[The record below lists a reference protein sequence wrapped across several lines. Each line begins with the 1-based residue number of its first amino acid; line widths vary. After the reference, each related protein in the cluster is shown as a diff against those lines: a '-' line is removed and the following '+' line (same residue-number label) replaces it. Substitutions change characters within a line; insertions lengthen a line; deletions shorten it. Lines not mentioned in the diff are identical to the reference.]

1 MALYVPEKADRG
13 AAPIMLVR
21 SHTATDSPEANHRF
35 GASGHP
41 SAQGAPMKPTTPDRI
56 RNVALIS
63 HGGAGKTSLA
73 EAMLLDAGA
82 IQRLGSVDA
91 GTTVLDWDPD
101 EHKRNQSVNL
111 GIASVEHDGTRIT
124 IVDTP
129 GYADFQADVVE
140 ALAAVDAA
148 IVVIDASAG
157 VEVGTEEVWK
167 LADARALP
175 RMVFINKMDREN
187 ANYDATLDGL
197 KARFGPKIA
206 PVYLPIG
213 SAESFTGY
221 VDVVEEHATVYE
233 NGSPR
238 EVPIPSELEG
248 IEHSR
253 RDALVEAAA
262 EASDEL
268 MEKYLEG
275 EPFTD
280 AEIEAALH
288 KGTREG
294 SVVPVFV
301 GSALQNI
308 GVREL
313 ISMIV
318 KHVPS
323 PAEVGSRQTVDG
335 TEITPDPN
343 GPFVAQVFKAT
354 ADPFVGRLTYFRV
367 VSGSLAGQG
376 HVFNVN
382 RREEERIGNLLGVQ
396 GKDQENLPKVGPG
409 DIAAVAKLTS
419 TMAGDTLV
427 ADRAKAVELAPLAFP
442 APSLQVAI
450 EPESKADLDKLGQA
464 LHRLAEEEPAIGI
477 RREEGTGE
485 TILTA
490 MGDAHVDVIVERL
503 KRKFGASVKT
513 TTPRVP
519 YRETIKQAARIDN
532 KFKRQTG
539 GHGQY
544 GHVVI
549 EFAPAEMGTGFQFG
563 DKIVGG
569 VVPKQYIPAVEKGL
583 REAMAEGVLA
593 GYPVVDLQAT
603 LVDGSYHTVD
613 SSEMAF
619 KVAASQALK
628 KAFDAG
634 SPTLLEPIIEVDIV
648 VPDEYMG
655 DVMGQITSK
664 RGHVLGMDSADGLQH
679 LKAQVPQAE
688 MFHYATELRSIT
700 QGRGR
705 FSWKLDHYAE
715 VPHNIAD
722 KVVAEA
728 AASNGHGP
736 ERGH

>member
-1 MALYVPEKADRG
+1 
-13 AAPIMLVR
+13 
-21 SHTATDSPEANHRF
+21 
-35 GASGHP
+35 
-41 SAQGAPMKPTTPDRI
+41 MKPTSPDQI

-63 HGGAGKTSLA
+63 HGGAGKTTLA
-73 EAMLLDAGA
+73 EAMLFDAGA
-82 IQRLGSVDA
+82 VQRLGSVDA
-91 GTTVLDWDPD
+91 GTSTLDWDPD
-101 EHKRNQSVNL
+101 EQKRQQSINL
-111 GIASVEHDGTRIT
+111 GIASLEHDGVRIT
-124 IVDTP
+124 LVDTP
-129 GYADFQADVVE
+129 GYADYQADVVQ
-140 ALAAVDAA
+140 ALAAADAA
-148 IVVIDASAG
+148 IVVVDASAG
-157 VEVGTEEVWK
+157 VEVGTEEVWR
-167 LADARALP
+167 LAEERRLP
-175 RMVFINKMDREN
+175 RFVFVNKMDREN
-187 ANYDATLDGL
+187 ANYDATLDSL

-213 SAESFTGY
+213 SAESFRGY
-221 VDVVEEHATVYE
+221 IDVIEEHANVYE
-233 NGSPR
+233 GGSHK
-238 EVPIPSELEG
+238 EVPIPEELEG
-248 IEHSR
+248 IEHTR

-268 MEKYLEG
+268 MMKYLEG
-275 EPFTD
+275 EEITD
-280 AEIEAALH
+280 EEVGAAMH

-301 GSALQNI
+301 GSALKNI

-313 ISMIV
+313 IDMIV
-318 KHVPS
+318 KHIPS
-323 PAEVGSRQTVDG
+323 PAEVGARTTTDG
-335 TEITPDPN
+335 RELAPDPS
-343 GPFVAQVFKAT
+343 GPFVAHVFKTT

-367 VSGSLAGQG
+367 VSGTLSSQG
-376 HVFNVN
+376 HVYNVN
-382 RREEERIGNLLGVQ
+382 RREEERIGNLLAIQ
-396 GKDQENLPKVGPG
+396 GKEQANLPRVGPG

-419 TMAGDTLV
+419 TQAGDTLV
-427 ADRAKAVELAPLAFP
+427 ADRGQAVELPALRFP
-442 APSLQVAI
+442 EPSLQVAI

-464 LHRLAEEEPAIGI
+464 LSRLQEEEPSVRV

-490 MGDAHVDVIVERL
+490 MGDSHVDVIVERL

-513 TTPRVP
+513 ATPQVP
-519 YRETIKQAARIDN
+519 YRETIRRAAKIDN

-549 EFAPAEMGTGFQFG
+549 EFEPGESGTGFEFG
-563 DKIVGG
+563 DRIVGG

-583 REAMAEGVLA
+583 REAMSEGVLA
-593 GYPVVDLQAT
+593 GFPVVDLRAT

-628 KAFDAG
+628 RAFADAN
-634 SPTLLEPIIEVDIV
+634 PTLLEPIIEVEVV

-655 DVMGQITSK
+655 DVMGQITAK
-664 RGHVLGMDSADGLQH
+664 RGHVLGMDSSDGMQRLR
-679 LKAQVPQAE
+679 AQVPQAE

-715 VPHNIAD
+715 VPHNVAD
-722 KVVAEA
+722 KVI
-728 AASNGHGP
+728 S
-736 ERGH
+736 ERATATAGERH

>member
-1 MALYVPEKADRG
+1 
-13 AAPIMLVR
+13 
-21 SHTATDSPEANHRF
+21 
-35 GASGHP
+35 
-41 SAQGAPMKPTTPDRI
+41 MKPTTPDKI

-73 EAMLLDAGA
+73 EAMLFDAGA
-82 IQRLGSVDA
+82 ISRLGTVEA
-91 GTTVLDWDPD
+91 GTTTLDWDPD
-101 EHKRNQSVNL
+101 EHKRSQSINL
-111 GIASVEHDGTRIT
+111 AIGSVEHDGVRIT

-148 IVVIDASAG
+148 ILVIDASSG
-157 VEVGTEEVWK
+157 VEVGTEEVWR
-167 LADARALP
+167 LADERGLP
-175 RMVFINKMDREN
+175 RMIFVNKMDREN
-187 ANYDATLDGL
+187 ANYDATLEQL

-213 SAESFTGY
+213 AADSFRGY
-221 VDVVEEHATVYE
+221 VDVIEEHASVYE
-233 NGSPR
+233 NGSPK
-238 EVPIPSELEG
+238 EVPIPPELEG
-248 IEHSR
+248 IEHTR
-253 RDALVEAAA
+253 HDQLVEAAA

-268 MEKYLEG
+268 MMKYLEG
-275 EPFTD
+275 EAFSD
-280 AEIEAALH
+280 EEIEAALH

-301 GSALQNI
+301 GSATKNI

-313 ISMIV
+313 LSMIV

-323 PAEVGSRQTVDG
+323 PAEVGARTTVDG
-335 TEITPDPN
+335 KEIGPDPN
-343 GPFVAQVFKAT
+343 GPFVAQVFKAA

-367 VSGSLAGQG
+367 ISGTLSGQG
-376 HVFNVN
+376 HVYNAT
-382 RREEERIGNLLGVQ
+382 RKDEERIGNLLAVQ
-396 GKDQENLPKVGPG
+396 GKETENLPKVGPG

-419 TMAGDTLV
+419 THAGDTLV
-427 ADRAKAVELAPLAFP
+427 ADRSRAVELPAFTFP
-442 APSLQVAI
+442 SPSLQVAI

-464 LHRLAEEEPAIGI
+464 LHRLEEEEPCVRIH
-477 RREEGTGE
+477 REDGTGE

-503 KRKFGASVKT
+503 KRKFGASVT
-513 TTPRVP
+513 TATPKVP
-519 YRETIKQAARIDN
+519 YRETIRQPARVDN

-549 EFAPAEMGTGFQFG
+549 EFAPGEMGSGFQFG
-563 DKIVGG
+563 DRIVGG

-583 REAMAEGVLA
+583 REAMTEGVLA

-628 KAFDAG
+628 KAFEAG
-634 SPTLLEPIIEVDIV
+634 SPALLEPILEVEVV

-664 RGHVLGMDSADGLQH
+664 RGHVLGMDSADGQQH
-679 LKAQVPQAE
+679 LRAQVPQAE

-715 VPHNIAD
+715 VPHTIAD
-722 KVVAEA
+722 RVVAEA
-728 AASNGHGP
+728 SQNGHGP
-736 ERGH
+736 DRGGH

>member
-1 MALYVPEKADRG
+1 
-13 AAPIMLVR
+13 
-21 SHTATDSPEANHRF
+21 
-35 GASGHP
+35 
-41 SAQGAPMKPTTPDRI
+41 MKPTSPDNI

-73 EAMLLDAGA
+73 EAMLFDAGA

-91 GTTVLDWDPD
+91 GTATLDHDPD
-101 EHKRNQSVNL
+101 EQKRKQSINL
-111 GIASVEHDGTRIT
+111 AIGTLEADDARIT

-157 VEVGTEEVWK
+157 VEVGTEEVWRMAEERK
-167 LADARALP
+167 LP
-175 RMVFINKMDREN
+175 RFIFINKMDREN
-187 ANYDATLDGL
+187 ANYDAVLDQL

-213 SAESFTGY
+213 SADGFRGY
-221 VDVVEEHATVYE
+221 VDVIEQHANVYE
-233 NGSPR
+233 GGQPT
-238 EVPIPSELEG
+238 EVPIPDDMRGGEEA
-248 IEHSR
+248 R
-253 RDALVEAAA
+253 REALVEAAA

-268 MEKYLEG
+268 MIKYLDG
-275 EPFTD
+275 EPLTD

-301 GSALQNI
+301 GSALKNI

-313 ISMIV
+313 TAMIA

-323 PAEVGSRQTVDG
+323 AAEVGARTTVDG
-335 TEITPDPN
+335 KRIEPDPDA
-343 GPFVAQVFKAT
+343 PFVAQVFKTT
-354 ADPFVGRLTYFRV
+354 ADPFVGRLTFFRV
-367 VSGSLAGQG
+367 VAGTLRAQG
-376 HVFNVN
+376 HLWNAT
-382 RREEERIGNLLGVQ
+382 RKEEERIGNILAIQ
-396 GKDQENLPKVGPG
+396 GKEQTNLPHVGPG

-419 TMAGDTLV
+419 TQIGDTLV
-427 ADRAKAVELAPLAFP
+427 GDRTHSVELPRLSFLEP
-442 APSLQVAI
+442 TLQVSI
-450 EPESKADLDKLGQA
+450 EPVSKADLDKLGQA
-464 LHRLAEEEPAIGI
+464 LQRLLEEEPSA
-477 RREEGTGE
+477 RVHREDGTGE

-490 MGDAHVDVIVERL
+490 MGDAHVDVLVERL

-513 TTPRVP
+513 GTPHVP
-519 YRETIKQAARIDN
+519 YRETIRKPAKIDN
-532 KFKRQTG
+532 RFKRQTG
-539 GHGQY
+539 GHGQF

-549 EFAPAEMGTGFQFG
+549 EFEPLTTGSGFEFG

-569 VVPKQYIPAVEKGL
+569 SVPKQYIPAVEKGL
-583 REAMAEGVLA
+583 REALAEGVLA
-593 GYPVVDLQAT
+593 GYPVVDLKAI

-628 KAFDAG
+628 RAFPEADPA
-634 SPTLLEPIIEVDIV
+634 LLEPILEVEVI

-655 DVMGQITSK
+655 DVMGQITAK
-664 RGHVLGMDSADGLQH
+664 RGHVLGMDSADGTQRLR
-679 LKAQVPQAE
+679 AQVPQSE

-715 VPHNIAD
+715 VPHNVAD
-722 KVVAEA
+722 KVIAEHQA
-728 AASNGHGP
+728 RVGAGEKH
-736 ERGH
+736 

>member
-1 MALYVPEKADRG
+1 
-13 AAPIMLVR
+13 
-21 SHTATDSPEANHRF
+21 
-35 GASGHP
+35 
-41 SAQGAPMKPTTPDRI
+41 MKPTTPDRI

-82 IQRLGSVDA
+82 IQRLGSVEA

-101 EHKRNQSVNL
+101 EHKRSQSINL
-111 GIASVEHDGTRIT
+111 GIASMEHDGVRIT

-148 IVVIDASAG
+148 IVVVDASAG
-157 VEVGTEEVWK
+157 VEVGTEEVWR
-167 LADARALP
+167 LADARGLP

-187 ANYDATLDGL
+187 ANYDATLDAL

-233 NGSPR
+233 NGSPK
-238 EVPIPSELEG
+238 EVPIPADLEG

-280 AEIEAALH
+280 DEIEAALH

-301 GSALQNI
+301 GSALRNI

-318 KHVPS
+318 KHVPA

-335 TEITPDPN
+335 RDLAPDPS

-367 VSGSLAGQG
+367 VSGSLSGQG
-376 HVFNVN
+376 HVYNVN
-382 RREEERIGNLLGVQ
+382 RREEERIGNLLAVH
-396 GKDQENLPKVGPG
+396 GKEQENLPKIGPG

-427 ADRAKAVELAPLAFP
+427 ADRSQAVELAPLAFP

-464 LHRLAEEEPAIGI
+464 LHRLTEEEPAIGI

-513 TTPRVP
+513 ATPRVP
-519 YRETIKQAARIDN
+519 YRETIRQPARIDN

-549 EFAPAEMGTGFQFG
+549 EFAPADMGTGFQFG

-628 KAFDAG
+628 KAFDAA
-634 SPTLLEPIIEVDIV
+634 SPALLEPILEVDII

-705 FSWKLDHYAE
+705 FSWRVDHYAE
-715 VPHNIAD
+715 VPHTIAD
-722 KVVAEA
+722 KVVAE
-728 AASNGHGP
+728 ASNGHGP

>member
-1 MALYVPEKADRG
+1 
-13 AAPIMLVR
+13 
-21 SHTATDSPEANHRF
+21 
-35 GASGHP
+35 
-41 SAQGAPMKPTTPDRI
+41 MKPTTPDRI
-56 RNVALIS
+56 RNIALIS

-73 EAMLLDAGA
+73 EAMLFDAGA
-82 IQRLGSVDA
+82 IQRLGTVEA
-91 GTTVLDWDPD
+91 GTTTLDWDPD
-101 EHKRNQSVNL
+101 EQKRNQSINL
-111 GIASVEHDGTRIT
+111 AVASLEQDGTRIT

-157 VEVGTEEVWK
+157 VEVGTEEVWN
-167 LADARALP
+167 LADARGLP
-175 RMVFINKMDREN
+175 RMVFVNKMDREN
-187 ANYDATLDGL
+187 ANYDATLEQL

-213 SAESFTGY
+213 SAESFRGY
-221 VDVVEEHATVYE
+221 VDVIEEHATIYE
-233 NGSPR
+233 NGTPK
-238 EVPIPSELEG
+238 EVPIPEDLEG
-248 IEHSR
+248 IEHTR

-262 EASDEL
+262 EASDDL
-268 MEKYLEG
+268 MMKYLDG

-280 AEIEAALH
+280 EEIEAAVH

-301 GSALQNI
+301 GSATKNI

-313 ISMIV
+313 TAMIV
-318 KHVPS
+318 KHIPS
-323 PAEVGSRQTVDG
+323 PAEVGTRATTDG
-335 TEITPDPN
+335 AEVAPDPN

-367 VSGSLAGQG
+367 VSGSLGGQD
-376 HVFNVN
+376 HVYNVN
-382 RREEERIGNLLGVQ
+382 RREEERVGNLLSVQ
-396 GKDQENLPKVGPG
+396 GKDQEPLAKVGPG

-419 TMAGDTLV
+419 TAAGHTLV
-427 ADRAKAVELAPLAFP
+427 ADRARAVELPGLAFP
-442 APSLQVAI
+442 APSLQVSI

-464 LHRLAEEEPAIGI
+464 LHRLAEEEPAVQI

-490 MGDAHVDVIVERL
+490 MGDAHVDVIVDRL
-503 KRKFGASVKT
+503 KRKFGAAVRT
-513 TTPRVP
+513 ATPRVP
-519 YRETIKQAARIDN
+519 YRETIRQPARIDN

-634 SPTLLEPIIEVDIV
+634 QPTLLEPILEVDIV

-664 RGHVLGMDSADGLQH
+664 RGHVLGMDSVEGMQH
-679 LKAQVPQAE
+679 LKARVPQAE

-705 FSWKLDHYAE
+705 FSWTVDHYAE

-728 AASNGHGP
+728 AAANGHGP

>member
-1 MALYVPEKADRG
+1 
-13 AAPIMLVR
+13 
-21 SHTATDSPEANHRF
+21 
-35 GASGHP
+35 
-41 SAQGAPMKPTTPDRI
+41 MKPTTPDRI

-73 EAMLLDAGA
+73 EAMLFDAGA
-82 IQRLGSVDA
+82 ITRLGTVEA
-91 GTTVLDWDPD
+91 GTTTLDWDPD
-101 EHKRNQSVNL
+101 EHRRTQSINL
-111 GIASVEHDGTRIT
+111 AIASLEHEGTRIT

-129 GYADFQADVVE
+129 GYADFQSDVVE

-157 VEVGTEEVWK
+157 VEVGTEEVWR
-167 LADARALP
+167 LAEERGLP
-175 RMVFINKMDREN
+175 RMIFINKMDREN
-187 ANYDATLDGL
+187 ANYDATLDAL
-197 KARFGPKIA
+197 KARFGAKIA

-213 SAESFTGY
+213 SADSFRGY
-221 VDVVEEHATVYE
+221 VDVIEEHANVYE
-233 NGSPR
+233 GGKPK
-238 EVPIPSELEG
+238 EVPIPPELEG
-248 IEHSR
+248 IEHTR

-268 MEKYLEG
+268 MMKYLEG

-280 AEIEAALH
+280 EEIEAAVH

-301 GSALQNI
+301 GSATQNI

-313 ISMIV
+313 LSMIV
-318 KHVPS
+318 KHIPS
-323 PAEVGSRQTVDG
+323 PAEVGTRRTADG
-335 TEITPDPN
+335 KEIGPDPA
-343 GPFVAQVFKAT
+343 GPFVAHVFKAT

-367 VSGSLAGQG
+367 ISGSLSGQG
-376 HVFNVN
+376 HVYNAT
-382 RREEERIGNLLGVQ
+382 RKEEERIGNLLSVH
-396 GKDQENLPKVGPG
+396 GKDTETLTKVGPG
-409 DIAAVAKLTS
+409 DIAAVAKLNS
-419 TMAGDTLV
+419 THAGDTLV
-427 ADRAKAVELAPLAFP
+427 ADKSAAVELAPLTFP

-464 LHRLAEEEPAIGI
+464 LHRLEEEEPSVRIH
-477 RREEGTGE
+477 REDGTGE

-490 MGDAHVDVIVERL
+490 MGDAHVDVIVDRL
-503 KRKFGASVKT
+503 KRKFGASVRT
-513 TTPRVP
+513 ATPRVP
-519 YRETIKQAARIDN
+519 YRETIRQAARIDN
-532 KFKRQTG
+532 KYKRQTG

-628 KAFDAG
+628 KAFDAA
-634 SPTLLEPIIEVDIV
+634 SPALLEPILEVDIV

-664 RGHVLGMDSADGLQH
+664 RGHVLGMDSVEGMQH

-722 KVVAEA
+722 KVVADA
-728 AASNGHGP
+728 AANGHGA
-736 ERGH
+736 ERAGH

>member
-1 MALYVPEKADRG
+1 
-13 AAPIMLVR
+13 
-21 SHTATDSPEANHRF
+21 
-35 GASGHP
+35 
-41 SAQGAPMKPTTPDRI
+41 MKPTTPDSI

-73 EAMLLDAGA
+73 EAMLFDAGA
-82 IQRLGSVDA
+82 ISRLGSVEA
-91 GTTVLDWDPD
+91 GTTTLDWDPD
-101 EHKRNQSVNL
+101 EQKRNQSINL
-111 GIASVEHDGTRIT
+111 AIGSLEHDGVRIT

-140 ALAAVDAA
+140 ALAAIDAA

-157 VEVGTEEVWK
+157 VEVGTEEVWR
-167 LADARALP
+167 LADVHGLP
-175 RMVFINKMDREN
+175 RMVFVNKMDREN
-187 ANYDATLDGL
+187 ANYDATLDQL

-213 SAESFTGY
+213 SADSFRGY
-221 VDVVEEHATVYE
+221 VDVIEEHANVYE
-233 NGSPR
+233 DGSPK
-238 EVPIPSELEG
+238 EVPIPPELEG
-248 IEHSR
+248 IEHTR

-268 MEKYLEG
+268 MMKYLDG
-275 EPFTD
+275 EPFSD
-280 AEIEAALH
+280 EEIEAALH

-301 GSALQNI
+301 GSATRNI

-313 ISMIV
+313 LSMIV

-323 PAEVGSRQTVDG
+323 PAEVGARTTVDG
-335 TEITPDPN
+335 KEIVPDPD

-354 ADPFVGRLTYFRV
+354 ADPFVGRLTFFRV
-367 VSGSLAGQG
+367 ISGTLAGQG
-376 HVFNVN
+376 HVYNATQK
-382 RREEERIGNLLGVQ
+382 EDERIGNLLGAK
-396 GKDQENLPKVGPG
+396 GKDSENLPKVGPG
-409 DIAAVAKLTS
+409 DIAAVAKLAS
-419 TMAGDTLV
+419 THAGDTLV
-427 ADRAKAVELAPLAFP
+427 ADRAQAVELPAFTFP
-442 APSLQVAI
+442 APTLQVAI

-464 LHRLAEEEPAIGI
+464 LHRLEEEEPCVRIE
-477 RREEGTGE
+477 REEGTGE

-490 MGDAHVDVIVERL
+490 MGDAHVDVIVDRL
-503 KRKFGASVKT
+503 KRKFGASVRT
-513 TTPRVP
+513 ATPKVP
-519 YRETIKQAARIDN
+519 YRETIRQPARVDN
-532 KFKRQTG
+532 KFRRQTG

-549 EFAPAEMGTGFQFG
+549 EFAPGEMGSGFQFG

-583 REAMAEGVLA
+583 REAMGEGVLA

-603 LVDGSYHTVD
+603 LIDGSYHTVD

-628 KAFDAG
+628 KAFEAG
-634 SPTLLEPIIEVDIV
+634 QPALLEPILEVEVV

-655 DVMGQITSK
+655 DVMGQITAK
-664 RGHVLGMDSADGLQH
+664 RGHVLGMDSAGGMQH
-679 LKAQVPQAE
+679 LRAQVPQAE

-722 KVVAEA
+722 RVVAEA
-728 AASNGHGP
+728 SNGRGA
-736 ERGH
+736 ERAGH

>member
-1 MALYVPEKADRG
+1 
-13 AAPIMLVR
+13 
-21 SHTATDSPEANHRF
+21 
-35 GASGHP
+35 
-41 SAQGAPMKPTTPDRI
+41 MKPTTPDRI

-82 IQRLGSVDA
+82 IQRLGSVEA

-101 EHKRNQSVNL
+101 EHKRSQSINL
-111 GIASVEHDGTRIT
+111 GIASMEHDGVRIT

-148 IVVIDASAG
+148 IVVVDASAG
-157 VEVGTEEVWK
+157 VEVGTEEVWR
-167 LADARALP
+167 LADARGLP

-187 ANYDATLDGL
+187 ANYDATLDAL

-233 NGSPR
+233 NGSPK
-238 EVPIPSELEG
+238 EVPIPADLEG

-280 AEIEAALH
+280 DEIEAALH

-301 GSALQNI
+301 GSALRNI

-318 KHVPS
+318 KHVPA

-335 TEITPDPN
+335 RDLAPDPS

-367 VSGSLAGQG
+367 VSGSLSGQG
-376 HVFNVN
+376 HVYNVN
-382 RREEERIGNLLGVQ
+382 RREEERIGNLLAVH
-396 GKDQENLPKVGPG
+396 GKEQENIPKIGPG

-427 ADRAKAVELAPLAFP
+427 ADRSQAVELAPLAFP

-464 LHRLAEEEPAIGI
+464 LHRLTEEEPAIGI

-513 TTPRVP
+513 ATPRVP
-519 YRETIKQAARIDN
+519 YRETIRQPARIDN

-549 EFAPAEMGTGFQFG
+549 EFAPADMGTGFQFG

-628 KAFDAG
+628 KAFDAA
-634 SPTLLEPIIEVDIV
+634 SPALLEPILEVDII

-705 FSWKLDHYAE
+705 FSWRVDHYAE
-715 VPHNIAD
+715 VPHTIAD
-722 KVVAEA
+722 KVVAE
-728 AASNGHGP
+728 ASNGHGP

>member
-1 MALYVPEKADRG
+1 
-13 AAPIMLVR
+13 
-21 SHTATDSPEANHRF
+21 
-35 GASGHP
+35 
-41 SAQGAPMKPTTPDRI
+41 MKPTTPDRI

-73 EAMLLDAGA
+73 EAMLFDAGA
-82 IQRLGSVDA
+82 ITRLGTVEA
-91 GTTVLDWDPD
+91 GTTTLDWDPD
-101 EHKRNQSVNL
+101 EHRRTQSINL
-111 GIASVEHDGTRIT
+111 AIASLEHDGTRIT

-157 VEVGTEEVWK
+157 VEVGTEEVWR
-167 LADARALP
+167 LAEERGLP
-175 RMVFINKMDREN
+175 RMVFVNKMDREN
-187 ANYDATLDGL
+187 ANYDATLDAL
-197 KARFGPKIA
+197 KARFGAKIA

-213 SAESFTGY
+213 AADSFRGY
-221 VDVVEEHATVYE
+221 VDVIEEHANVYE
-233 NGSPR
+233 GGKPK
-238 EVPIPSELEG
+238 EVAIPPELEG
-248 IEHSR
+248 IEHTR

-268 MEKYLEG
+268 MMKYLEG

-280 AEIEAALH
+280 DEIEAAVH

-301 GSALQNI
+301 GSATQNI

-313 ISMIV
+313 LSMIV
-318 KHVPS
+318 KHIPS
-323 PAEVGSRQTVDG
+323 PAEVGTRRTADG
-335 TEITPDPN
+335 REIAPDPS
-343 GPFVAQVFKAT
+343 GPFVAHVFKAT

-367 VSGSLAGQG
+367 ISGTLSGQG
-376 HVFNVN
+376 HVYNAT
-382 RREEERIGNLLGVQ
+382 RREDERIGNLLSVH
-396 GKDQENLPKVGPG
+396 GKDTETLTKVGPG
-409 DIAAVAKLTS
+409 DIAAVAKLT
-419 TMAGDTLV
+419 TTHAGDTVV
-427 ADRAKAVELAPLAFP
+427 ADKAHALELAPLTFP
-442 APSLQVAI
+442 TPSLQVAI

-464 LHRLAEEEPAIGI
+464 LHRLEEEEPSVRIH
-477 RREEGTGE
+477 REEGTGE

-490 MGDAHVDVIVERL
+490 MGDAHVDVIVDRL
-503 KRKFGASVKT
+503 KRKFGASVRT
-513 TTPRVP
+513 ATPRVP
-519 YRETIKQAARIDN
+519 YRETIRQPARIDN
-532 KFKRQTG
+532 KYKRQTG

-563 DKIVGG
+563 DRIVGG

-628 KAFDAG
+628 KAFDAA
-634 SPTLLEPIIEVDIV
+634 SPALLEPILEVDIV

-664 RGHVLGMDSADGLQH
+664 RGHVLGMDSVGGMQH

-715 VPHNIAD
+715 VPHTIAD
-722 KVVAEA
+722 KVVAD
-728 AASNGHGP
+728 AASNGHGA
-736 ERGH
+736 ERAGH

>member
-1 MALYVPEKADRG
+1 
-13 AAPIMLVR
+13 
-21 SHTATDSPEANHRF
+21 
-35 GASGHP
+35 
-41 SAQGAPMKPTTPDRI
+41 MKPTSPDKI

-73 EAMLLDAGA
+73 EAMLFDAGA
-82 IQRLGSVDA
+82 IARLGTVEA
-91 GTTVLDWDPD
+91 GTTALDWDPD
-101 EHKRNQSVNL
+101 EHKRNQSINL
-111 GIASVEHDGTRIT
+111 AVGSLEHDGVRIT

-148 IVVIDASAG
+148 IVVVDASAG
-157 VEVGTEEVWK
+157 VEVGTEEVWR
-167 LADARALP
+167 LADAVGLP
-175 RMVFINKMDREN
+175 RMIFVNKMDREN
-187 ANYDATLDGL
+187 ANYDATLDQL

-213 SAESFTGY
+213 SADSFRGY
-221 VDVVEEHATVYE
+221 VDVIEEHANVYE
-233 NGSPR
+233 NGVPK
-238 EVPIPSELEG
+238 EVPIPPELEG

-262 EASDEL
+262 EASDDL

-275 EPFTD
+275 EAFSD
-280 AEIEAALH
+280 EEIEAALH

-301 GSALQNI
+301 GSATQNI

-313 ISMIV
+313 ISMIAR
-318 KHVPS
+318 HVPS
-323 PAEVGSRQTVDG
+323 PAEVGARTTVDG
-335 TEITPDPN
+335 REITPDPN
-343 GPFVAQVFKAT
+343 APFVAQVFKAT

-367 VSGSLAGQG
+367 ISGSLSGQG
-376 HVFNVN
+376 HLYNAS
-382 RREEERIGNLLGVQ
+382 RKEEERIGNLLSVQ
-396 GKDQENLPKVGPG
+396 GKDTETLARVGPG

-419 TMAGDTLV
+419 TAAGDTLV
-427 ADRAKAVELAPLAFP
+427 SDKAHAAHLAPLDFP

-464 LHRLAEEEPAIGI
+464 LHRLAEEDPCVQI
-477 RREEGTGE
+477 RREDGTGE

-490 MGDAHVDVIVERL
+490 MGDAHVDVIVDRL
-503 KRKFGASVKT
+503 KRKFGAAVRT
-513 TTPRVP
+513 ATPRVP
-519 YRETIKQAARIDN
+519 YRETIRQAARIDN
-532 KFKRQTG
+532 RYKRQTG
-539 GHGQY
+539 GHGQF

-549 EFAPAEMGTGFQFG
+549 EFEPAEMGAGFQFG
-563 DKIVGG
+563 DRIVGG
-569 VVPKQYIPAVEKGL
+569 AVPKQYIPAVEKGL

-628 KAFDAG
+628 KAFDSA
-634 SPTLLEPIIEVDIV
+634 SPALLEPILEVDVV
-648 VPDEYMG
+648 VPDVFMG
-655 DVMGQITSK
+655 DVMGQITAK
-664 RGHVLGMDSADGLQH
+664 RGHVLGVDSVEGMQH

-722 KVVAEA
+722 KVVADA
-728 AASNGHGP
+728 SSNGHGA

>member
-1 MALYVPEKADRG
+1 
-13 AAPIMLVR
+13 
-21 SHTATDSPEANHRF
+21 
-35 GASGHP
+35 
-41 SAQGAPMKPTTPDRI
+41 MKPTSPDRI

-73 EAMLLDAGA
+73 EAMLFDAGA
-82 IQRLGSVDA
+82 ISRLGSVEA
-91 GTTVLDWDPD
+91 GTTALDWDPD
-101 EHKRNQSVNL
+101 EHKRGQSINL
-111 GIASVEHDGTRIT
+111 GIGSLEQDGVRIT

-140 ALAAVDAA
+140 AMAAVDAV
-148 IVVIDASAG
+148 IVVVDASAG
-157 VEVGTEEVWK
+157 VEVGTEEVWR
-167 LADARALP
+167 LADARGLP
-175 RMVFINKMDREN
+175 RMIFINKMDREN
-187 ANYDATLDGL
+187 ANYDATLEAL
-197 KARFGPKIA
+197 KSRFGPKIA

-213 SAESFTGY
+213 SGDSFRGY
-221 VDVVEEHATVYE
+221 VDVIEEHANVYE
-233 NGSPR
+233 DGSPK
-238 EVPIPSELEG
+238 EVPIPPELEG

-262 EASDEL
+262 EASDDL
-268 MEKYLEG
+268 MEKYLDG
-275 EPFTD
+275 QAFTD

-301 GSALQNI
+301 GSATRNI

-313 ISMIV
+313 IDMIA

-323 PAEVGSRQTVDG
+323 PAEVGTRSTTDG
-335 TEITPDPN
+335 TPITPDPD

-367 VSGSLAGQG
+367 ISGSLGGQG
-376 HVFNVN
+376 HVYNAS
-382 RREEERIGNLLGVQ
+382 RKEEERIGNLLSVQ
-396 GKDQENLPKVGPG
+396 GKETETMPKVGPG

-419 TMAGDTLV
+419 TSAGDTLV
-427 ADRAKAVELAPLAFP
+427 ADKAHAVELGALLFP

-464 LHRLAEEEPAIGI
+464 LHRLSEEEPAIQI
-477 RREEGTGE
+477 RREDGTGE

-490 MGDAHVDVIVERL
+490 MGDAHVDVIVDRL
-503 KRKFGASVKT
+503 KRKFGAAVRT
-513 TTPRVP
+513 ATPRVA
-519 YRETIKQAARIDN
+519 YRETIRQATRIDN
-532 KFKRQTG
+532 RYKRQTG

-549 EFAPAEMGTGFQFG
+549 EFAPTEMGTGFEFG
-563 DKIVGG
+563 NRIVGG

-593 GYPVVDLQAT
+593 GYPVVDLSAT
-603 LVDGSYHTVD
+603 LVDGSYHPVD

-628 KAFDAG
+628 KAFDAA
-634 SPTLLEPIIEVDIV
+634 SPALLEPILEVDVV
-648 VPDEYMG
+648 VPDEFMG

-664 RGHVLGMDSADGLQH
+664 RGHVLGMDAADGFQH

-705 FSWKLDHYAE
+705 FSWTVDHYAE
-715 VPHNIAD
+715 VPHTIAD

-728 AASNGHGP
+728 AANGHGP

>member
-1 MALYVPEKADRG
+1 
-13 AAPIMLVR
+13 
-21 SHTATDSPEANHRF
+21 
-35 GASGHP
+35 
-41 SAQGAPMKPTTPDRI
+41 MKPTTPDKI
-56 RNVALIS
+56 RNVALVS

-73 EAMLLDAGA
+73 EAMLFDAGA
-82 IQRLGSVDA
+82 ISRLGTVES
-91 GTTVLDWDPD
+91 GTTTLDWDPD
-101 EHKRNQSVNL
+101 EQKRGQSINL
-111 GIASVEHDGTRIT
+111 AIGSLEHDGVRIT

-140 ALAAVDAA
+140 ALAAVDAV
-148 IVVIDASAG
+148 IVVVDASSG

-167 LADARALP
+167 LADARGLP
-175 RMVFINKMDREN
+175 RMIFVNKMDREN
-187 ANYDATLDGL
+187 ANYDATLDQL

-213 SAESFTGY
+213 VADSFRGY
-221 VDVVEEHATVYE
+221 VDVIEEHANVYE
-233 NGSPR
+233 GGAPK
-238 EVPIPSELEG
+238 EVPIPPELEG
-248 IEHSR
+248 IEHTR

-268 MEKYLEG
+268 MMKYLDG
-275 EPFTD
+275 ETLSD
-280 AEIEAALH
+280 EEIEAAVH

-301 GSALQNI
+301 GSATRNI

-313 ISMIV
+313 LTMIAR
-318 KHVPS
+318 HVPS
-323 PAEVGSRQTVDG
+323 PAEVGSRLTTDG
-335 TEITPDPN
+335 QRIDPDPS
-343 GPFVAQVFKAT
+343 GPFVAHVFKAT

-367 VSGSLAGQG
+367 VSGSLSGQG
-376 HVFNVN
+376 HIHNAT
-382 RREEERIGNLLGVQ
+382 RKEDERIGNLLVVQ
-396 GKDQENLPKVGPG
+396 GKDTENLPKVGPG

-419 TMAGDTLV
+419 THAGDTLV
-427 ADRAKAVELAPLAFP
+427 ADKAHAVTLAPLEFP

-464 LHRLAEEEPAIGI
+464 LHRLEEEDPCVEI
-477 RREEGTGE
+477 RREDGTGE

-490 MGDAHVDVIVERL
+490 MGDAHVDVIVDRL
-503 KRKFGASVKT
+503 KRKFGASVRT
-513 TTPRVP
+513 ATPRVP
-519 YRETIKQAARIDN
+519 YRETIRQAARIDN
-532 KFKRQTG
+532 KYKRQTG

-563 DKIVGG
+563 DRIVGG

-583 REAMAEGVLA
+583 REAMSEGVLA

-628 KAFDAG
+628 KAFEAA
-634 SPTLLEPIIEVDIV
+634 SPALLEPVLEVEIV

-655 DVMGQITSK
+655 DVMGQITAK
-664 RGHVLGMDSADGLQH
+664 RGQVLGMDSLDGMQH
-679 LKAQVPQAE
+679 LRAQVPQAE

-715 VPHNIAD
+715 VPHTIAE

-728 AASNGHGP
+728 SKNGHGA